1 MTAVTGATTAVPSL
15 GRRVLALM
23 GPMVVASVM
32 GQAIAQ
38 TDLWVISTLGE
49 QAVAA
54 AAVPQRLLLLDS
66 ITAMAMGP
74 VVGLSVAGAASAHA
88 RRRAVQGGL
97 VGATAA
103 GLLIAAVGLAVLP
116 YLVDALVAAPGIR
129 DNTQSALLW
138 LLVATPV
145 RLAQFVGAMALFA
158 LRRSR
163 PLLTLYAVAVV
174 ANAALDWFFVH
185 GAGLGF
191 AGAYAAT
198 SVIAALECAVTLWL
212 LRDHLSV
219 SPRLRDSARWLRQVA
234 RSMITEW
241 GHMLS
246 VIGFELLLVLALTL
260 NASWADRLAAFSAG
274 AVLTATLHIP
284 ITALVNATGMVCKD
298 GAPSPR
304 EWRSLS
310 GGVLAVSAAVCVL
323 VATASWTVLPGLYD
337 LHGTAATWFTW
348 LMAAQAV
355 AFPFRLLA
363 ATAEGR
369 HKAADRFGVVLR
381 LRLLQEFGIAL
392 PLFLVGLL
400 TDNGALAWS
409 GIALGCAVNYWLL
422 QVRCPTR
429 LPATPAPPV
438 ALPSGDARSHSG
450 GGPKPSPAHPPRRP
464 PPADAPA

>member
-1 MTAVTGATTAVPSL
+1 MTATTAAPAPVPSL

-74 VVGLSVAGAASAHA
+74 VVGLSVAGAVSAHA

-103 GLLIAAVGLAVLP
+103 GLLIAAAGLAVLP
-116 YLVDALVAAPGIR
+116 YLLDTLVAAPGIR
-129 DNTQSALLW
+129 DDARSALLW
-138 LLVATPV
+138 LLIAAPV

-198 SVIAALECAVTLWL
+198 SVIAALECAVTVWL
-212 LRDHLSV
+212 LRDHLSL
-219 SPRLRDSARWLRQVA
+219 PLRLRDSARWLRQVA
-234 RSMITEW
+234 RSMVTEW

-260 NASWADRLAAFSAG
+260 KASWGDRLAAFSAG

-284 ITALVNATGMVCKD
+284 LTALVNATGMVCKD
-298 GAPSPR
+298 AAPTAR
-304 EWRSLS
+304 EWRGLR
-310 GGVLAVSAAVCVL
+310 GGVLAVSGAVCGL
-323 VATASWTVLPGLYD
+323 VAAAAWTVLPGFYG

-348 LMAAQAV
+348 LMAAQAA

-392 PLFLVGLL
+392 PLFATGLL
-400 TDNGALAWS
+400 TDNAAVAWS
-409 GIALGCAVNYWLL
+409 GLVAGAAVNYWLL
-422 QVRCPTR
+422 R
-429 LPATPAPPV
+429 
-438 ALPSGDARSHSG
+438 G
-450 GGPKPSPAHPPRRP
+450 GGTAPGREAT
-464 PPADAPA
+464 ADRHRA

>member
-1 MTAVTGATTAVPSL
+1 MTATTAAPAAASTPSL

-74 VVGLSVAGAASAHA
+74 VVGLSVAGAVSAHA

-103 GLLIAAVGLAVLP
+103 GLLIAAAGLAVLP
-116 YLVDALVAAPGIR
+116 YLLDTLVAAPGIR
-129 DNTQSALLW
+129 DDARSALLW
-138 LLVATPV
+138 LLIAAPV

-163 PLLTLYAVAVV
+163 PLLTLYAVAVA
-174 ANAALDWFFVH
+174 ANAALDWFLVH

-198 SVIAALECAVTLWL
+198 SVIAALECAVTVWL
-212 LRDHLSV
+212 LRDHLSL
-219 SPRLRDSARWLRQVA
+219 PLRLRDSARWLRQVA
-234 RSMITEW
+234 RSMVTEW

-260 NASWADRLAAFSAG
+260 KASWGDRLAAFSAG

-284 ITALVNATGMVCKD
+284 LTALVNATGMVCKD
-298 GAPSPR
+298 AAPSAR
-304 EWRSLS
+304 EWRGLR
-310 GGVLAVSAAVCVL
+310 GGVLAVSGAVGVL
-323 VATASWTVLPGLYD
+323 VAAAAWTVLPGFYG
-337 LHGTAATWFTW
+337 LHGSAATWFTW
-348 LMAAQAV
+348 LMAAQAA
-355 AFPFRLLA
+355 AFPLRLLA

-369 HKAADRFGVVLR
+369 HKAAARFGVVLR

-392 PLFLVGLL
+392 PVFAAGLL
-400 TDNGALAWS
+400 TDNAALAWS
-409 GIALGCAVNYWLL
+409 GLVAGAAVNAWLL
-422 QVRCPTR
+422 R
-429 LPATPAPPV
+429 
-438 ALPSGDARSHSG
+438 G
-450 GGPKPSPAHPPRRP
+450 GGT
-464 PPADAPA
+464 APGRD

>member
-1 MTAVTGATTAVPSL
+1 MTGAAAPGPAPSL

-54 AAVPQRLLLLDS
+54 AAVPQRLLLLDA

-74 VVGLSVAGAASAHA
+74 VVGLSVAGAVSAHT

-103 GLLIAAVGLAVLP
+103 GLLIAVAGLAVLP
-116 YLVDALVAAPGIR
+116 YLVDTLVAAPGIR
-129 DNTQSALLW
+129 GDARSALVW
-138 LLVATPV
+138 LLIAAPV

-158 LRRSR
+158 LGRSR
-163 PLLTLYAVAVV
+163 PLLILYAVAVA
-174 ANAALDWFFVH
+174 ANGALDWFFVH

-198 SVIAALECAVTLWL
+198 SVIAALECAVTVWL
-212 LRDHLSV
+212 LRDHLSL
-219 SPRLRDSARWLRQVA
+219 PLRLRESARWLRQVA
-234 RSMITEW
+234 RSMATEW

-260 NASWADRLAAFSAG
+260 RASWGDRLAAFSAG

-284 ITALVNATGMVCKD
+284 LTALVNATGMVCK
-298 GAPSPR
+298 GAAPSDR
-304 EWRSLS
+304 EWRNLRA
-310 GGVLAVSAAVCVL
+310 GVLAVSGAVCLL
-323 VATASWTVLPGLYD
+323 VASAAWTVLPGFYG
-337 LHGTAATWFTW
+337 LHGSAATWFSW
-348 LMAAQAV
+348 LMAAQAA

-381 LRLLQEFGIAL
+381 LRLIQEFGIAL
-392 PLFLVGLL
+392 PVFLAGLL
-400 TDNGALAWS
+400 TDNAALAWS
-409 GIALGCAVNYWLL
+409 GIVLGCAVNYRLL
-422 QVRCPTR
+422 RGSSADGRAGP
-429 LPATPAPPV
+429 PAGAEV
-438 ALPSGDARSHSG
+438 AGGRARALPVKG
-450 GGPKPSPAHPPRRP
+450 
-464 PPADAPA
+464 

>member
-1 MTAVTGATTAVPSL
+1 MTGATTPTPSL

-23 GPMVVASVM
+23 GPMMVASVM

-54 AAVPQRLLLLDS
+54 AALPQRLLLLDS

-74 VVGLSVAGAASAHA
+74 VVGLSVAGALSAHA
-88 RRRAVQGGL
+88 RRRAVQSGL

-103 GLLIAAVGLAVLP
+103 GLLIAAIGLAVLP
-116 YLVDALVAAPGIR
+116 YLVDTLVAAPGIR
-129 DNTQSALLW
+129 DDTRSALFW
-138 LLVATPV
+138 LLIAAPV

-198 SVIAALECAVTLWL
+198 SVIAALECAVTVGL
-212 LRDHLSV
+212 LRDHLSL
-219 SPRLRDSARWLRQVA
+219 SLRLRDSARWLRQVA
-234 RSMITEW
+234 RTMLTEW

-246 VIGFELLLVLALTL
+246 VIGFDLLLVLALTL
-260 NASWADRLAAFSAG
+260 RASWDDRLAAFSAG
-274 AVLTATLHIP
+274 AVLTATLNIP
-284 ITALVNATGMVCKD
+284 ITAMVNATGMVCT
-298 GAPSPR
+298 GAAPSAR
-304 EWRSLS
+304 DWRNLR
-310 GGVLAVSAAVCVL
+310 GGVLAVSATVGVL
-323 VATASWTVLPGLYD
+323 VATAAWTVLPGFYG
-337 LHGTAATWFTW
+337 LHGAAATWFTW
-348 LMAAQAV
+348 LMVAQAT
-355 AFPFRLLA
+355 ALPLRLLA

-381 LRLLQEFGIAL
+381 LRLLQELGIAL
-392 PLFLVGLL
+392 PVFLAGLL
-400 TDNGALAWS
+400 TDNAVLAWS
-409 GIALGCAVNYWLL
+409 GIVLGCAVNYRLL
-422 QVRCPTR
+422 QA
-429 LPATPAPPV
+429 PA
-438 ALPSGDARSHSG
+438 
-450 GGPKPSPAHPPRRP
+450 PRRP
-464 PPADAPA
+464 PGLPFGVRHADRADGKALSHP

>member
-1 MTAVTGATTAVPSL
+1 MTGATAPTPAL

-23 GPMVVASVM
+23 GPMMVASVM

-54 AAVPQRLLLLDS
+54 AALPQRLLLLDS

-74 VVGLSVAGAASAHA
+74 VVGLSVAGARSAHA

-97 VGATAA
+97 VGAAAA
-103 GLLIAAVGLAVLP
+103 GLLVAAIGLAVLP
-116 YLVDALVAAPGIR
+116 YLVDTLPAAPGIR
-129 DNTQSALLW
+129 DDTRSALFW
-138 LLVATPV
+138 LLAAAPV

-163 PLLTLYAVAVV
+163 PLLTLYGVAVV
-174 ANAALDWFFVH
+174 ANAALDWFLVH

-198 SVIAALECAVTLWL
+198 SAIAALECAVTVWL
-212 LRDHLSV
+212 LRDHLSR
-219 SPRLRDSARWLRQVA
+219 SLRLRDSARWLRQVA
-234 RSMITEW
+234 RTMLTEW

-246 VIGFELLLVLALTL
+246 VIGFDLLLVLALTL
-260 NASWADRLAAFSAG
+260 RASWDDRLAAFSAG

-284 ITALVNATGMVCKD
+284 ITAMVNATGMVCTD
-298 GAPSPR
+298 AAPSAR
-304 EWRSLS
+304 DWRNLR
-310 GGVLAVSAAVCVL
+310 GGVLAVSATVGAL
-323 VATASWTVLPGLYD
+323 VAGAAWTVLPGFYG

-348 LMAAQAV
+348 LMVAQA
-355 AFPFRLLA
+355 AALPLRLLA

-392 PLFLVGLL
+392 PVFLAGLL
-400 TDNGALAWS
+400 TDNAVLAWS
-409 GIALGCAVNYWLL
+409 GIVLGCAVNYRLL
-422 QVRCPTR
+422 RA
-429 LPATPAPPV
+429 PA
-438 ALPSGDARSHSG
+438 
-450 GGPKPSPAHPPRRP
+450 PRRP
-464 PPADAPA
+464 PGLPFGVRPADRAGGKSLSPS

>member
-1 MTAVTGATTAVPSL
+1 MTGATTPTPSL

-74 VVGLSVAGAASAHA
+74 VVGLSVAGAVSAHA

-103 GLLIAAVGLAVLP
+103 GLLIAVVGLAVLP
-116 YLVDALVAAPGIR
+116 YLVDALVAAPGVR

-138 LLVATPV
+138 LLIATPV

-174 ANAALDWFFVH
+174 ANAALDLFFVH
-185 GAGLGF
+185 GLGLGF

-198 SVIAALECAVTLWL
+198 SAIAALECAVTVWL

-219 SPRLRDSARWLRQVA
+219 PLRLRDSARWLRQVA
-234 RSMITEW
+234 RTMLTEW

-246 VIGFELLLVLALTL
+246 AIGFELLLVLALTL

-284 ITALVNATGMVCKD
+284 ITALVNATGMVCK
-298 GAPSPR
+298 GADPSPQ
-304 EWRSLS
+304 EWRHLRRC
-310 GGVLAVSAAVCVL
+310 VLAASAGVCVL
-323 VATASWTVLPGLYD
+323 VTSTAWTVLPWLYG
-337 LHGTAATWFTW
+337 LHGPAATWFTW
-348 LMAAQAV
+348 LMVGQAA

-392 PLFLVGLL
+392 PVFLAGLL

-422 QVRCPTR
+422 Q
-429 LPATPAPPV
+429 AA
-438 ALPSGDARSHSG
+438 A
-450 GGPKPSPAHPPRRP
+450 PRRP
-464 PPADAPA
+464 PAPSFGVPHAAHR

>member
-1 MTAVTGATTAVPSL
+1 MTGAAAPRPVPSL

-54 AAVPQRLLLLDS
+54 AAVPQRLLLLDA

-74 VVGLSVAGAASAHA
+74 VVGLSVAGAVSAHA

-97 VGATAA
+97 VGATVA
-103 GLLIAAVGLAVLP
+103 GLLIAVAGLAVLP
-116 YLVDALVAAPGIR
+116 YLVDTLVAAPGIR
-129 DNTQSALLW
+129 GDARSALVW
-138 LLVATPV
+138 LLIAAPV

-158 LRRSR
+158 LGRSR
-163 PLLTLYAVAVV
+163 PLLILYAVAVA
-174 ANAALDWFFVH
+174 ANGALDWFFVH

-198 SVIAALECAVTLWL
+198 SVIAALECAVTVWL
-212 LRDHLSV
+212 LRDHLSL
-219 SPRLRDSARWLRQVA
+219 PLRLRESARWLRQVA
-234 RSMITEW
+234 RSMATEW

-260 NASWADRLAAFSAG
+260 RASWGDRLAAFSAG

-284 ITALVNATGMVCKD
+284 LTALVNATGMVCK
-298 GAPSPR
+298 GAAPSDR
-304 EWRSLS
+304 EWRNLRA
-310 GGVLAVSAAVCVL
+310 GVLAVGGAVCVL
-323 VATASWTVLPGLYD
+323 VASAAWTVLPGFYG
-337 LHGTAATWFTW
+337 LHGSAATWFSW
-348 LMAAQAV
+348 LMAAQAA

-363 ATAEGR
+363 ATVEGR

-381 LRLLQEFGIAL
+381 LRLVQEFGIAL
-392 PLFLVGLL
+392 PVFLAGLL
-400 TDNGALAWS
+400 TDNAALAWS
-409 GIALGCAVNYWLL
+409 GIVLGCAVNYRLL
-422 QVRCPTR
+422 SGSSADGRAGP
-429 LPATPAPPV
+429 PAGAEV
-438 ALPSGDARSHSG
+438 AGGRARALPVKG
-450 GGPKPSPAHPPRRP
+450 
-464 PPADAPA
+464 